1 MVLLLCQAKEA
12 AAGKCPKDC
21 ALFGER
27 LGNSS
32 DRDGGG
38 TGGCS
43 SPSKG
48 SWKERET
55 YYGTLGHHCKL
66 INCSKKP
73 SAQGG
78 LAHEW
83 RCENCLRLWVGDGL
97 RPGFRLRP
105 RAGV

>member
-1 MVLLLCQAKEA
+1 MGIAFSIIYFLRGGGAKERKMVLLLCQAKEA

-38 TGGCS
+38 PGGCS

-55 YYGTLGHHCKL
+55 Y
-66 INCSKKP
+66 
-73 SAQGG
+73 
-78 LAHEW
+78 
-83 RCENCLRLWVGDGL
+83 
-97 RPGFRLRP
+97 
-105 RAGV
+105 